1 MSTTMSTAAGAA
13 LAGQVSLDAA
23 DTYERLFV
31 PALFRQWTGP
41 MLDAARIGPDTPR
54 VLDVAC
60 GTGVLARF
68 AAQRVGT
75 ARDVVGVDPNE
86 AMLAV
91 ARRVAPEI
99 EWRAGRAEALPCE
112 DAGFDAVVC
121 QFGLMFFED
130 RIAGLRQMLR
140 VLRPGGRV
148 AVAVWAAL
156 DRTPGFA
163 ELVRL
168 LERTCADEAA
178 DALRAPFS
186 LGDAAELA
194 SLASRAGLADP
205 RIETRSGTARFASID
220 DWIRTNVRGWSFSAL
235 VDDDLLATLVD
246 RAQRSMARFVA
257 ADGSVAFDAPA
268 HILSARLP

>member
-1 MSTTMSTAAGAA
+1 MSTTTSTAASAA
-13 LAGQVSLDAA
+13 LAGQVGFDAA
-23 DTYERLFV
+23 DTYERFFV

-41 MLDAARIGPDTPR
+41 MLDAARVGPDTPR

-60 GTGVLARF
+60 GTGVLARC

-75 ARDVVGVDPNE
+75 ARDIVGVDPNE

-91 ARRVAPEI
+91 ARRVAPDI
-99 EWRAGRAEALPCE
+99 DWRAGRAEALPCE
-112 DAGFDAVVC
+112 DASFDAVVC

-130 RIAGLRQMLR
+130 RVAGLRQMLR

-148 AVAVWAAL
+148 AVWDAL

-168 LERTCADEAA
+168 LEQTCGSEAA

-186 LGDAAELA
+186 LGNAAELA
-194 SLASRAGLADP
+194 SLARRAGLADP
-205 RIETRSGTARFASID
+205 RIETRGGTARFASID

-235 VDDDLLATLVD
+235 VDDDQLATLVAK
-246 RAQRSMARFVA
+246 AQRTMARFVA
-257 ADGSVAFDAPA
+257 ADASVAFDAPA
-268 HILSARLP
+268 HLLSARLP